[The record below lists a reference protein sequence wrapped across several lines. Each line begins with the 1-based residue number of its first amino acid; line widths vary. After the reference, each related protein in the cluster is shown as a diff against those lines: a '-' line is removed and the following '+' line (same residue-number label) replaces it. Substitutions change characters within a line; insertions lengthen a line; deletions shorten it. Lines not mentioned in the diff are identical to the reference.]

1 MKFIKWI
8 YETYNVVAGLCL
20 TLAVVLVVF
29 ISFRLPL
36 WMFIIICGVFGL
48 LMVIYGLYNW
58 FTKEEPIEDEKA
70 TKPNPYQTTSIPPA
84 QEPDATAQAITAL
97 DTLLVSVLGYLVRR
111 GAVIIGVS
119 LLVVLSVS
127 FAGYVV
133 YAAYIKEPVITPEPA
148 VRYFGFVDKKTPEG
162 KGRDLNVRAL
172 PTEKSKI
179 LGVIPYK
186 SKVEL
191 LTVKENWVKV
201 RVISDS
207 SIPNGWTNA
216 AFITIENP
224 NALELIKAKT
234 P

>member
-1 MKFIKWI
+1 MKLIKWI

-20 TLAVVLVVF
+20 TLVGILVIF

-36 WMFIIICGVFGL
+36 WMFIIICGVLGL

-58 FTKEEPIEDEKA
+58 FAKEELTGDEKA
-70 TKPNPYQTTSIPPA
+70 TKPDLYQTTSIPTV
-84 QEPDATAQAITAL
+84 PDPNSTEQVITAL
-97 DTLLVSVLGYLVRR
+97 DTILVGVLGYLVRR
-111 GAVIIGVS
+111 GAVVIAVS
-119 LLVVLSVS
+119 LLIVLSVS

-148 VRYFGFVDKKTPEG
+148 VRYFGLVDKKTPEG

-172 PTEKSKI
+172 HTERSKI

-191 LTVKENWVKV
+191 LAVKENWVKV
-201 RVISDS
+201 RVVSDS
-207 SIPNGWTNA
+207 SIPNGWANA